1 MIEVEKNKEVVMF
14 NKLSK
19 SLIVF
24 LSFIYASSVLGADLL
39 GSKRYGSQDIRNH
52 VSAKVIKANQVSI
65 SSGFSYVSEPNIS
78 LIDGTYNTL
87 KMDNASVFDGIVGY
101 GIADIVELD
110 LGIHFSYEKMDKDIR
125 EILVDRG
132 DERAQESLAST
143 LPKDFDFSGVSA
155 LLKIQVLD
163 FKYYKLAL
171 SGVVESAA
179 KDNAVYTITR
189 SSKLSGGWILSNE
202 VDFGRFVELGI
213 NVGDIYTTSQQVGD
227 YKVGDRIFVQSLLN
241 VKPTDMFSIFVGSEY
256 KHIKLNSKYSLTA
269 DAYTGLKISGQNL
282 GFTLFAGKQL
292 SDACLSYGPFSFGL
306 SLTYTSNPILYAS
319 ADDQDDEII
328 ESSPVAAEKKVKK
341 ANRKQSLKPRLVA
354 SSNKDDLRFTQKDG
368 VYYDDDG
375 NVIDVQGS
383 LKNEF
388 KDDRDEFYDF
398 DRKIQA
404 SRQGDV
410 VDPAVVTERYYQ
422 EELAKARAE
431 RELKEKQEV
440 RKQQLAEIE
449 RKKALKKQVE
459 EEDRLERKY
468 RNKKFKELE
477 DLPEITDDEINW
489 NGLR

>member
-1 MIEVEKNKEVVMF
+1 MF

-19 SLIVF
+19 FLIVF
-24 LSFIYASSVLGADLL
+24 ISFIYTTSIFGADLL

-52 VSAKVIKANQVSI
+52 VSAKVLRANQLSVS
-65 SSGFSYVSEPNIS
+65 SSFSYVSEPNIS

-87 KMDNASVFDGIVGY
+87 KMDSASVFDGIVGY

-110 LGIHFSYEKMDKDIR
+110 LGVHFSYEKMDKEIR
-125 EILVDRG
+125 QILINRG
-132 DERAQESLAST
+132 DERAQESLAET
-143 LPKDFDFSGVSA
+143 LPKDFDFSGVSG
-155 LLKIQVLD
+155 LLKVQVLD

-171 SGVVESAA
+171 SGVIESAS
-179 KDNAVYTITR
+179 KDNSVYTITR
-189 SSKLSGGWILSNE
+189 SSKLSGGWIISNE
-202 VDFGRFVELGI
+202 IDFDRFVELGI

-227 YKVGDRIFVQSLLN
+227 YKVGDRIFIQSLLN
-241 VKPTDMFSIFVGSEY
+241 VKPVDVFSIFVGSEY
-256 KHIKLNSKYSLTA
+256 KYIKLNSRYSLTA
-269 DAYTGLKISGQNL
+269 DAYAGFKLTGNNL
-282 GFTLFAGKQL
+282 DFTLFAGRQI
-292 SDACLSYGPFSFGL
+292 SDACLSYGPFSIGL
-306 SLTYTSNPILYAS
+306 SLTYTSNPISYYS
-319 ADDQDDEII
+319 SEDVDDESV
-328 ESSPVAAEKKVKK
+328 EEKVVAQKKVKK
-341 ANRKQSLKPRLVA
+341 ANKKESSKPRLVA

-410 VDPAVVTERYYQ
+410 VDPAVITERYYQ

-431 RELKEKQEV
+431 REMKEKQEV